1 MRVGLELSEEDLRR
15 ISRSHIPQDMDD
27 KWFIFR
33 EETQLY
39 FHRSWTG
46 ACIFVATIEL
56 RESGAVITEAKVNR
70 DPKQHNGRDDYDAL
84 LIRFLIEGFLLGRNV
99 PFPVPAEV
107 ANVSGVFQQ
116 NIVGTCGPEV
126 IVDVRKRTD

>member
-15 ISRSHIPQDMDD
+15 ISRGHIPQDMDE

-33 EETQLY
+33 EETNLY

-56 RESGAVITEAKVNR
+56 RESGAVITEAKVNW
-70 DPKQHNGRDDYDAL
+70 DPKQHNGQDDYDAL
-84 LIRFLIEGFLLGRNV
+84 LIRLFGSFSEWYELK
-99 PFPVPAEV
+99 V
-107 ANVSGVFQQ
+107 A
-116 NIVGTCGPEV
+116 
-126 IVDVRKRTD
+126 RRTQPSAN